1 MYLTK
6 SVSGY
11 RAHSCY
17 KAQLALA
24 LFRVA
29 GLREAMADMEDA
41 RAPMAEARK
50 LYADIVPSEN
60 RRGSELTEELLVAAV
75 PLSSR

>member
-29 GLREAMADMEDA
+29 SLRKAMADMEGA
-41 RAPMAEARK
+41 RASMAEARK
-50 LYADIVPSEN
+50 LYADVSS
-60 RRGSELTEELLVAAV
+60 RKLRKSELTEESLVAAV